1 MRSTL
6 NEVLAKRLR
15 QLAEE
20 KGLPLSHVADRAG
33 MAHSFFWKLLAAES
47 SATLTSVERLAEVL
61 DVDPLELL
69 TEGAGAAGKRPARRK
84 VAQGPAR
91 KG

>member
-1 MRSTL
+1 VRSTL

-61 DVDPLELL
+61 GVDPLELL
-69 TEGAGAAGKRPARRK
+69 TEGGGAVAKRPGRRKAASRPARK
-84 VAQGPAR
+84 E
-91 KG
+91 